1 MDCILRKGD
10 RYISFGYKCL
20 TINRIHDRNRD
31 VPVKINQ
38 FTLYHVVIK
47 RGISYEMIG
56 FGQLVKN
63 FKLQK

>member
-1 MDCILRKGD
+1 MD
-10 RYISFGYKCL
+10 YIIRL
-20 TINRIHDRNRD
+20 NQIIHDRNRD